1 MPEQESQG
9 TGSANT
15 HWDRLPSETQEA
27 LKEFARALARITA
40 RVMVGNRIQVDMD
53 DPAVARE
60 MLQIT
65 FDAVCLGGAK
75 RAKSARRTKARDPSK
90 TKGEARMPGLPLGCV
105 ALDSNA

>member
-9 TGSANT
+9 TGSAKT

-27 LKEFARALARITA
+27 LKEFAQALARITA
-40 RVMVGNRIQVDMD
+40 KAMVENQIEVDMD

-65 FDAVCLGGAK
+65 FDSVCLGGGK
-75 RAKSARRTKARDPSK
+75 RAKSPRRTTARDPSK

-105 ALDSNA
+105 ALDPKA